1 MNPTVKAIIIADG
14 AHHLDLRGANKDDPE
29 SVIVARQQEV
39 ALIREWLDQKE
50 NDKGSFA
57 YENDVVKFSEFF
69 TPHHT
74 TYPYRR

>member
-1 MNPTVKAIIIADG
+1 MNPTVKAIIIAEG

-50 NDKGSFA
+50 NDNRAEKEQGSKNLVHF
-57 YENDVVKFSEFF
+57 
-69 TPHHT
+69 
-74 TYPYRR
+74 